1 MSHAARPDSSGRQPV
16 IFDTASRLFAIII
29 GILAVVA
36 GLVVGINNP
45 LLSNSAGREGAR
57 IDQLF
62 SLTLGLATVVFV
74 LVQGF
79 LLYSI
84 VRFGKPAR
92 RRHGRP
98 APCAATP
105 ASSSSGRCC
114 PPSPSS
120 SSASSVTPRSPTSSS
135 PRPNELVV
143 EVKGFQYA
151 WQFYYP
157 EYDVTS
163 TELHAPVDRQ
173 LHLKL
178 RSNDVVH
185 SFWVPA
191 MRIKKDAMPDRL
203 TETFITPIETG
214 SYPIV
219 CAELCGAG
227 HSIMRSQMVVQS
239 DADFRGWVA
248 SQQKAATQAAASPAD
263 PLAKGRQVFISAGC
277 NACHAL
283 KDAGAAGAVGPG
295 LDGIGSAAANSGV
308 RQIGRGVHPRSDCQA
323 ERVRRRGLPRQH
335 HAPGLRAAAAGAG
348 SRRAGQIP
356 DGNEVR

>member
-1 MSHAARPDSSGRQPV
+1 MQPVLTASGRQPV
-16 IFDTASRLFAIII
+16 MFDTASRLFAIII
-29 GILAVVA
+29 GIVAVVA

-45 LLSNSAGREGAR
+45 LLSNSAGREGTR

-62 SLTLGLATVVFV
+62 SLTLGIATVVFV

-84 VRFGKPAR
+84 VRFGAQPDDDTDGPAVAR
-92 RRHGRP
+92 QHQARILLD
-98 APCAATP
+98 A
-105 ASSSSGRCC
+105 CC

-120 SSASSVTPRSPTSSS
+120 SSASSATPRSPTSTS

-163 TELHAPVDRQ
+163 TELHVPVDRQ

-191 MRIKKDAMPDRL
+191 MRIKKDVMPDRV
-203 TETFITPIETG
+203 TETFITPTETG
-214 SYPIV
+214 SYPDCLHRALRRRPCDHALADGRPIRCRLPGLALPASRKPPRRPRRV
-219 CAELCGAG
+219 RPILSPRAA
-227 HSIMRSQMVVQS
+227 RSS
-239 DADFRGWVA
+239 
-248 SQQKAATQAAASPAD
+248 T
-263 PLAKGRQVFISAGC
+263 SAGC

-283 KDAGAAGAVGPG
+283 KDAGAAGAVGPSWTASARP
-295 LDGIGSAAANSGV
+295 LRAGSPAN
-308 RQIGRGVHPRSDCQA
+308 RPRSTSTQSIVKPNEFVVA
-323 ERVRRRGLPRQH
+323 GLPGQH
-335 HAPGLRAAAAGAG
+335 HAPGLRAAPVGAG
-348 SRRAGQIP
+348 PRRAGQVS
-356 DGNEVR
+356 DRNEVR